1 MRVSIQ
7 KIQQY
12 KNNGEVF
19 PVLTAYDY
27 PTAKIIDEAEVPM
40 ILVGDS
46 LGNVVLGYESTV
58 FVTMSDMLHHTKAV
72 VRGSKKALVL
82 ADMPFMSY
90 QVNPSEALVN
100 GSKFLQ
106 DAGAQAIKLEGGEEM
121 AETVDTLV
129 SRGIPVVGHI
139 GFTPQSAYQ
148 IGQRVQGKTVESALQ
163 LVKDAQA
170 IADAGAFA
178 IVLELIPTE
187 VAQIITEKLTIPTIG
202 IGAGPHCDS
211 QVQVVSDMLGL
222 FTDFVP
228 KHAKQYAKISSVM
241 REGIENYVGE
251 VKSGSFP
258 SEIHGSNLSETVL
271 NELKSHL

>member
-12 KNNGEVF
+12 KDNGEVF

-258 SEIHGSNLSETVL
+258 SEVHGSNLSETVL

>member
-1 MRVSIQ
+1 MRISIQ

-12 KNNGEVF
+12 KDNGEVF

-121 AETVDTLV
+121 AETVNTLV

-228 KHAKQYAKISSVM
+228 KHAKQYAKISSAM
-241 REGIENYVGE
+241 QEGIENYIGE

-258 SEIHGSNLSETVL
+258 SEVHGSNLSDTVL

>member
-1 MRVSIQ
+1 MRISIQ

-12 KNNGEVF
+12 KDNGEVF

-228 KHAKQYAKISSVM
+228 KHAKQYAKISSAM

-258 SEIHGSNLSETVL
+258 SEVHGSNLSETVL